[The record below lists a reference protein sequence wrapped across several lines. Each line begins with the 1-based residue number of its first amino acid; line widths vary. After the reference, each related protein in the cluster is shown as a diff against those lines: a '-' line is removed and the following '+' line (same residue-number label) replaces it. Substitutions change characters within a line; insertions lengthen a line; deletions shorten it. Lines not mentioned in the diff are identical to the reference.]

1 MDDDEKLV
9 CYRALKTFYSDL
21 EKIFIKKTDDLPS
34 LDYNQLSNKPSI
46 EGIELKGDQSLD
58 KLGMQPKIAEV
69 LEDGVVIEAPVIVPE
84 VVAKEV
90 KAENLYEKKEIDQ
103 KLDDKVDVQQGPEN
117 AGKGMVIASDG
128 NLIPGEI
135 PGSGGEIGSIT
146 NDDID
151 KIMGR

>member
-21 EKIFIKKTDDLPS
+21 EKIFIKKTDDLPL
-34 LDYNQLSNKPSI
+34 LDYDQLSNKPSI
-46 EGIELKGDQSLD
+46 EGIELRGDQTLD
-58 KLGMQPKIAEV
+58 KLGIQSKKG
-69 LEDGVVIEAPVIVPE
+69 LE
-84 VVAKEV
+84 
-90 KAENLYEKKEIDQ
+90 Q
-103 KLDDKVDVQQGPEN
+103 KLDAKVDVQQGPEN
-117 AGKGMVIASDG
+117 AGKGMVIDSNG

-135 PGSGGEIGSIT
+135 PGFGGEIGTIT

>member
-1 MDDDEKLV
+1 M
-9 CYRALKTFYSDL
+9 
-21 EKIFIKKTDDLPS
+21 
-34 LDYNQLSNKPSI
+34 
-46 EGIELKGDQSLD
+46 
-58 KLGMQPKIAEV
+58 
-69 LEDGVVIEAPVIVPE
+69 
-84 VVAKEV
+84 VAKEV

-117 AGKGMVIASDG
+117 TGKGMIIASDG

-135 PGSGGEIGSIT
+135 PEPGGEISSIT